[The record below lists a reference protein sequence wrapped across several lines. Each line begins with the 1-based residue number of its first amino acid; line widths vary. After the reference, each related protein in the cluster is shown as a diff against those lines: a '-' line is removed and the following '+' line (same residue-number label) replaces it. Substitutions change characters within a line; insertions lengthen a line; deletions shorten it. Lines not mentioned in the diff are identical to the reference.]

1 MGGNGGGGGGGGGV
15 TVVGRAEI
23 DMRAPFR
30 SVKEAVVLFGEKEK
44 PLLPGDVR
52 GPVLHRLG
60 LMNRAATTP
69 PAIWPTFSQQQVSGG
84 VAAVTRHVPAELEEA
99 RQELEKERS
108 EKKKMAG
115 CILSLQEELSN
126 AMSELNKLKARDDD
140 GDGGEAAAK
149 VIDLQVEDLKFVE
162 IDDDKPRL
170 RQQSSPAATV
180 TAAAGSASPG
190 EFQKRRYVTFAD
202 PPPPTASAYDRAPP
216 QAPLPDVV
224 IELRHRHNHSSTPS
238 PPQLREVRFMRQM
251 SAGHGMMKA
260 AAVAAVDQEGRKKKK
275 SLIPLVG
282 ALFMRKKKMSSSSSC
297 SCHNDDSA
305 INPRTSF

>member
-1 MGGNGGGGGGGGGV
+1 MGGNGGGGGGGDGV

-44 PLLPGDVR
+44 PLLP
-52 GPVLHRLG
+52 
-60 LMNRAATTP
+60 
-69 PAIWPTFSQQQVSGG
+69 VSGG

-170 RQQSSPAATV
+170 RQQSSPAAT
-180 TAAAGSASPG
+180 
-190 EFQKRRYVTFAD
+190 KRRYVTFAD

-260 AAVAAVDQEGRKKKK
+260 AAVAAADQEGRKKKK

>member
-1 MGGNGGGGGGGGGV
+1 MGGNGGGSGGDGV

-30 SVKEAVVLFGEKEK
+30 SVKEAV
-44 PLLPGDVR
+44 
-52 GPVLHRLG
+52 
-60 LMNRAATTP
+60 NRAATTP

-126 AMSELNKLKARDDD
+126 TMSELNKLKARDDD

-260 AAVAAVDQEGRKKKK
+260 AAAAADQEGRKKKK

>member
-1 MGGNGGGGGGGGGV
+1 MIERQLEMGGNGGGGGGGDGV

-30 SVKEAVVLFGEKEK
+30 SVKEAVVLFGEKET
-44 PLLPGDVR
+44 PLLAGDGDVH
-52 GPVLHRLG
+52 GPGLHRLR

-84 VAAVTRHVPAELEEA
+84 VVAVTRHVPAELEEA

-108 EKKKMAG
+108 EKQKMAG

-126 AMSELNKLKARDDD
+126 AMSELNKIKARDDVGD

-162 IDDDKPRL
+162 IDDDKPQP
-170 RQQSSPAATV
+170 RQQSP
-180 TAAAGSASPG
+180 SPG

-202 PPPPTASAYDRAPP
+202 PPPPMASAYDRAPP

-251 SAGHGMMKA
+251 SASHGMMKA

-282 ALFMRKKKMSSSSSC
+282 ALFMRKKKSSSC

-305 INPRTSF
+305 LNPRTSF